1 MDPKKAAPAFEDAER
16 RRQLEKIR
24 LQRRAREEKTL
35 PTLNMSLE
43 KIPMAGT
50 VDGHNARLAD
60 VDSQIDMAA
69 DQMLDE
75 MFGDDEEK
83 KVGSRPV
90 ARPPVASLT
99 TSTFFNILFESRSS
113 GVAPELHEDEQQ
125 QGVDGCDEVE
135 DEWVEPEVEMI
146 AQEEVQERRQQWKA
160 GEQCEAVW
168 LEDEVFYVAEVIGY
182 DASRDVYEVLFCE
195 YGNRQPDTPAAML
208 RPLSSEEK
216 LMELG
221 LLSDSRLNADAI
233 GAQDWSGLM
242 ERVFKQLSVRDCEVG
257 GEVYRRVFDGCAAVT
272 WMVDREG
279 DLVRSRQDALLVY
292 QRMLRE
298 NLIAPVLQRSDKRI
312 VTHFTD
318 GGMLFMLLKPNSSNS
333 SPPSSPGKLL
343 RHNTLAE
350 LKGAFL
356 CDFFSLPFI
365 KKKNRVFAGRA

>member
-1 MDPKKAAPAFEDAER
+1 
-16 RRQLEKIR
+16 
-24 LQRRAREEKTL
+24 
-35 PTLNMSLE
+35 
-43 KIPMAGT
+43 
-50 VDGHNARLAD
+50 
-60 VDSQIDMAA
+60 
-69 DQMLDE
+69 LDE